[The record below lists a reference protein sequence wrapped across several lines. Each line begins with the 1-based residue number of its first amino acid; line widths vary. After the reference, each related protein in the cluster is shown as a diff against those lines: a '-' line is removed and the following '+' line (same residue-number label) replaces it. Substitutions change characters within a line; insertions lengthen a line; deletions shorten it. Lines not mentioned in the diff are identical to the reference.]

1 LQPPPSGFIK
11 ANWDTSFD
19 PKGSR
24 MRIGVVFRG
33 EQGFVLAAMSMVIPH
48 ITDLAIVE
56 EKWSIHSFLTTAL
69 QQADVAGNI
78 LLFFYKKKWKQNKII
93 IKYYQLRQ
101 LVVWLLWE
109 MSVMIISHCGVT
121 SSLKSCWIVWGYGL
135 SNSDFL
141 GGFLTCSFG
150 SSKGKTSLFEQI
162 LDTSWRTLRF
172 SWGLYHWL
180 KFTT

>member
-56 EKWSIHSFLTTAL
+56 EK
-69 QQADVAGNI
+69 
-78 LLFFYKKKWKQNKII
+78 
-93 IKYYQLRQ
+93 
-101 LVVWLLWE
+101 
-109 MSVMIISHCGVT
+109 
-121 SSLKSCWIVWGYGL
+121 
-135 SNSDFL
+135 
-141 GGFLTCSFG
+141 
-150 SSKGKTSLFEQI
+150 
-162 LDTSWRTLRF
+162 
-172 SWGLYHWL
+172 
-180 KFTT
+180 